1 MRDTDRD
8 MLGRAI
14 NETQRQLAL
23 LVTTVNDLAASVKV
37 EAARRQ
43 DLERRVDD
51 LEHDED
57 GRRTRLVTS
66 SDQRGIGLQLLV
78 VSAAVSLCASLLL
91 VGLSH
96 IAWR

>member
-1 MRDTDRD
+1 
-8 MLGRAI
+8 
-14 NETQRQLAL
+14 
-23 LVTTVNDLAASVKV
+23 
-37 EAARRQ
+37 
-43 DLERRVDD
+43 VDD